1 MKNTYWEI
9 SIKNPVNDDI
19 IEKNNFDSIKE
30 CSEKYN
36 KIPLS
41 TWRNIAMGRSKIY
54 NNFIKMVKKNKNEKD
69 EQIVLSFD

>member
-54 NNFIKMVKKNKNEKD
+54 NNCIKMVMKNKHEND
-69 EQIVLSFD
+69 ETRCWSFE